1 MCEHATVWAGVWAI
15 VFVRG
20 WSGPNLLRRIFAASV
35 NIVFASLFFP
45 VFSYTNPMFD
55 FVSATDTGAPRSRGC
70 VSGHYLL
77 SNALHKT
84 EVVYEELAKS
94 RKLETP

>member
-35 NIVFASLFFP
+35 NNVFASLFFP
-45 VFSYTNPMFD
+45 VFSYTNPMFS
-55 FVSATDTGAPRSRGC
+55 FVSATDERGDRAR
-70 VSGHYLL
+70 GLATNGGTARGGGL
-77 SNALHKT
+77 S
-84 EVVYEELAKS
+84 KS
-94 RKLETP
+94 